1 MTTFDRATTELAAAR
16 LSQATAPRN
25 IAALADQRF
34 VQFAQE
40 VAAESGVDVL
50 NHIVSQVRQHSDLTR
65 GRAA

>member
-1 MTTFDRATTELAAAR
+1 MTTFDRMTAALAAAR

-25 IAALADQRF
+25 IPAIADRAF
-34 VQFAQE
+34 VKFAQE

-50 NHIVSQVRQHSDLTR
+50 NHIVQQVRQHADLTR